1 MEAASIAKVFQAQW
15 GLVSLVI
22 MSTSGTPLPVK
33 NNEKDVSVEDSL
45 PVVDRLS
52 LCESIKSEPIV
63 NRRELW
69 SYYRNLLQWRQRMF
83 ESFNCVEEARQ
94 LTFWLTLIQSVG
106 PMSYAMTLFQSLAFS
121 AGYDP
126 SKGPGSSCDSGGA
139 SAQCVLP
146 WLGGTKSVSSI
157 VLVANGV
164 SFAVMTTMFITIG
177 SAADYGTFGRW
188 LLFVITIICWGA
200 QFATISLTV
209 PSRWPVAMALY
220 MIGFITYGAT
230 LVFYAAAFPRL
241 ARNTA
246 RSRGLRT
253 QYEAG
258 EITKEEY
265 DMEES
270 MEKNRISNI
279 STTHSNIGY
288 IGTLCINLSVLI
300 PLQNHPKSNNYALLL
315 TNAYWVILGIWWFIF
330 QQPRPGPPVPRGENY
345 LTIGWKQIWLAVK
358 QYKKLPYTFIY
369 LFAFFL
375 LADGLNTTGTLVEHL
390 PRSRTSDY
398 VHGIDAWVLVYPE
411 VLEIEYED
419 DVCCYECGDCYDS
432 VVGIIG
438 RAYNVVFG
446 LFQAPYYAFSQTMMA
461 ELSPPGFD
469 NMFFGLFGLSNRA
482 SSTIGPNVIQAIIDN
497 TGNNWMGFPFLF
509 ALCAAASLVI
519 WFGVDVEK
527 GRGDAGRWGWR
538 ARAERAEGDCNKS
551 WEYVSKSVD
560 SDDLRQL
567 LTTTTTTTTTMSIEK
582 SPDSFMFTVGKLGA
596 TTGSIVNIAVN
607 RNVTEEKRRES
618 EFWALQDD
626 ILNEFGI
633 NSPEPPK
640 LQLRNVT
647 QTSVTLEW
655 PTIELA
661 TSKLRSLDIYRN
673 GQRLAAIPSP
683 HTNTSTKL
691 SGLELNTE
699 YTFQL
704 ILRTTAG
711 TYPSNLIRV
720 RTHTMTDTSGICVCF
735 GNVQDEILL
744 ENAKLALREMGGRWS
759 EKIQIDTTHFVC
771 TTPAV
776 TPGGAQATGGVSG
789 APGVEYQRALQLS
802 IPVVQPLWILACHSE
817 KKMMPIASF
826 YLGATPINTPNTSNF
841 NRPQSMSQANLS
853 RGGGAPTT
861 SPPPAGSHSTLS
873 SHRASMPPPA

>member
-1 MEAASIAKVFQAQW
+1 
-15 GLVSLVI
+15 
-22 MSTSGTPLPVK
+22 
-33 NNEKDVSVEDSL
+33 
-45 PVVDRLS
+45 
-52 LCESIKSEPIV
+52 
-63 NRRELW
+63 
-69 SYYRNLLQWRQRMF
+69 
-83 ESFNCVEEARQ
+83 
-94 LTFWLTLIQSVG
+94 
-106 PMSYAMTLFQSLAFS
+106 
-121 AGYDP
+121 
-126 SKGPGSSCDSGGA
+126 
-139 SAQCVLP
+139 
-146 WLGGTKSVSSI
+146 
-157 VLVANGV
+157 
-164 SFAVMTTMFITIG
+164 
-177 SAADYGTFGRW
+177 
-188 LLFVITIICWGA
+188 
-200 QFATISLTV
+200 
-209 PSRWPVAMALY
+209 
-220 MIGFITYGAT
+220 
-230 LVFYAAAFPRL
+230 
-241 ARNTA
+241 
-246 RSRGLRT
+246 
-253 QYEAG
+253 
-258 EITKEEY
+258 
-265 DMEES
+265 
-270 MEKNRISNI
+270 
-279 STTHSNIGY
+279 
-288 IGTLCINLSVLI
+288 
-300 PLQNHPKSNNYALLL
+300 
-315 TNAYWVILGIWWFIF
+315 
-330 QQPRPGPPVPRGENY
+330 
-345 LTIGWKQIWLAVK
+345 
-358 QYKKLPYTFIY
+358 
-369 LFAFFL
+369 
-375 LADGLNTTGTLVEHL
+375 
-390 PRSRTSDY
+390 
-398 VHGIDAWVLVYPE
+398 
-411 VLEIEYED
+411 
-419 DVCCYECGDCYDS
+419 
-432 VVGIIG
+432 
-438 RAYNVVFG
+438 
-446 LFQAPYYAFSQTMMA
+446 
-461 ELSPPGFD
+461 
-469 NMFFGLFGLSNRA
+469 
-482 SSTIGPNVIQAIIDN
+482 
-497 TGNNWMGFPFLF
+497 
-509 ALCAAASLVI
+509 
-519 WFGVDVEK
+519 
-527 GRGDAGRWGWR
+527 
-538 ARAERAEGDCNKS
+538 
-551 WEYVSKSVD
+551 
-560 SDDLRQL
+560 
-567 LTTTTTTTTTMSIEK
+567 MSIEK
-582 SPDSFMFTVGKLGA
+582 SPDSFMFTVGKLDAGMAILLGERAHLIEFPSILLPPGA

-861 SPPPAGSHSTLS
+861 SPPPPGNHSTSS
-873 SHRASMPPPA
+873 SHRASMPPPARSSENNIPTSAFVNQNQNQNHNNNTTTSTTLPAKPTPFEPTPEELGEGDNDAEDDDGEDVRLEQAPAAPATTSTSTSNEQKRRSHNHNGSMNRDFKFPSPVSSPVVASKPGPLAGRRSPPEQLKEVEVEASEEDEDEEEEEQKEQEGPRKDNVPVVKVVTPSNIEVPPPPPVEKERLGGGSTSELDDDLLPFLSMGTTSSTPPPPPAPSQYSSNKSKRKTYDYVHQFPPGYWPQPQQYPYNYHQQQQPVANWGPVIPPPPPQQQQYPSTNYYHQHTIQMPQPFIPPPLPQQQQQQQQQQHQPVIPRPPPQPAMQPQQPASTVQQPAATNNNNNNKPVIPPPLPPQQQRKSERPQQKRKSTRKKKKITFVATFKPPDEPDAPGDLSRSLSNAHDSSTANSAAAAITTEDRPPNPLPPLPINVYETSPYKHLLQPMELPDLSMLEPGNT